1 MRENILA
8 AFHAKPAEISAKNAK
23 KLFPNFLDLTLAL
36 NLNLLYFSVNNFI
49 ITMLKSLEI
58 KDYALID
65 HINVEFGKGLNII
78 TGETGAGKSILIDAM
93 SLLLGDRASTEVIRK
108 GAQKSLVEGIFDVA
122 SNKKV
127 KSLLEENEIEFQPE
141 LIIRRE
147 ISLKGS
153 NRCFVNDS
161 PVPLN
166 IIKELGDLL
175 VDLHGQHEHQ
185 SLLRMETH
193 IDFLDEFANNQ
204 KLLDDYKIFYKHL
217 ISKQNEIR
225 ELKSKEDSIK
235 EKKEIYIFQ
244 IKEIDNINPLTNE
257 DELIL
262 NELNIL
268 ENSEKLLELADDVY
282 TKLYDG
288 DPSVTDLLGETKHKL
303 NQLANIDKSFLE
315 SEGECDSALA
325 IVKELANSL
334 RNYKSRIDID
344 PKEIEAKRDRL
355 GALNLLKKKYGGSI
369 QKIIE
374 HREKVGREFELADN
388 FSDAI
393 NKLEK
398 EIIEIRKSTGEAAE
412 KLSSARKK
420 SAVKVESEVKKAL
433 SQLGIPDAVFK
444 VNIFQS
450 EVEKNSDNYI
460 SIKNKKYS
468 YSDTGF
474 DEVEFYISTN
484 AGEDSKPLIKVA
496 SGGEVSRIMLSL
508 KTILAKSDKLP
519 VLIFDEID
527 TGVSGRIAQ
536 KVGTALKELA
546 SFHQIIAITH
556 LPQIAGMADNHY
568 AVEKKQ
574 IENRAISLIKKL
586 SDNEKINE
594 IAKLISGEE
603 LSKASIESAKQLIA
617 NKS

>member
-1 MRENILA
+1 MI
-8 AFHAKPAEISAKNAK
+8 
-23 KLFPNFLDLTLAL
+23 
-36 NLNLLYFSVNNFI
+36 
-49 ITMLKSLEI
+49 KSLEI

-93 SLLLGDRASTEVIRK
+93 SLLLGERASTEVVRK
-108 GAQKSLVEGIFDVA
+108 GAQKSFVEGIFDVEL
-122 SNKKV
+122 NKKV

-166 IIKELGDLL
+166 IIKDLGELL

-185 SLLRMETH
+185 SLLRTETH
-193 IDFLDEFANNQ
+193 IEFLDEFANNH
-204 KLLDDYKIFYKHL
+204 KLLEDYKSIYKGL
-217 ISKQNEIR
+217 NSKQNELR
-225 ELKSKEDSIK
+225 ELKAKEESLK
-235 EKKEIYIFQ
+235 EKKEIYGFQ
-244 IKEIDNINPLTNE
+244 INEIDNINPLPDE
-257 DELIL
+257 DELIS

-268 ENSEKLLELADDVY
+268 ENSEKLLELTDDVY
-282 TKLYDG
+282 NKLYDG
-288 DPSVTDLLGETKHKL
+288 ELSVIDLLGETKHKL

-325 IVKELANSL
+325 VVKELANSL
-334 RNYKSRIDID
+334 RSYKSRIDVD
-344 PKEIEAKRDRL
+344 PKEIENKRERL
-355 GALNLLKKKYGGSI
+355 GSLNLLKKKYGGSI

-374 HREKVGREFELADN
+374 HREKIEKEFELADN

-393 NKLEK
+393 NNLEK
-398 EIIEIRKSTGEAAE
+398 EILSLKKSAGDASE
-412 KLSSARKK
+412 KLSTSRKK
-420 SAVKVESEVKKAL
+420 YAVKVETEVKKVLAH
-433 SQLGIPDAVFK
+433 LGIPDAIFK
-444 VNIFQS
+444 VNIKQNETERNDNHS
-450 EVEKNSDNYI
+450 LILKNKNYI
-460 SIKNKKYS
+460 YTE
-468 YSDTGF
+468 TGI

-484 AGEDSKPLIKVA
+484 AGEDVKPLTKVA

-519 VLIFDEID
+519 LLIFDEID

-536 KVGTALKELA
+536 KVGAALKDLA
-546 SFHQIIAITH
+546 SFHQIISITH
-556 LPQIAGMADNHY
+556 LPQIAGMADNHF

-574 IENRAISLIKKL
+574 VDNRAVSSIKKL
-586 SDNEKINE
+586 SDNERINE
-594 IAKLISGEE
+594 VAKLISGEE
-603 LSKASIESAKQLIA
+603 LSKASIESAKQLIL
-617 NKS
+617 NK